1 MKKRRLHWTFF
12 SSHFILGTQKIT
24 FLRSF
29 AFREDMWVLVTS
41 DGINELKNK
50 REYVRFLCAYYF
62 F

>member
-1 MKKRRLHWTFF
+1 MKRRRLHWTFF
-12 SSHFILGTQKIT
+12 SSHFILGTQIT
-24 FLRSF
+24 FPRSF

-41 DGINELKNK
+41 DSINELKNK